1 MKRQE
6 RYKILNYAKKE
17 HSEKQNTEYKYKKLS
32 QKALQRIL
40 KNHKHSFMCE
50 WSYCCYGMYEVCWEE
65 LYKEGIWDMSQD
77 MVDGCIKNAIH
88 NTAKV
93 CRKDSRILYAEK
105 EDRIEVI
112 IVARDVHKLDYMIV
126 FSNEEGASYE

>member
-6 RYKILNYAKKE
+6 RYKMLNYARKDYAENLNADYKFKKM
-17 HSEKQNTEYKYKKLS
+17 SPKT
-32 QKALQRIL
+32 LQRIL
-40 KNHKHSFMCE
+40 RNHKHSFMCE

-77 MVDGCIKNAIH
+77 MVDRGIMNAIH

-93 CRKDSRILYAEK
+93 CRRDSRILYAEK
-105 EDRIEVI
+105 EDIIKVI
-112 IVARDVHKLDYMIV
+112 IIARDVYKVDYMIV
-126 FSNEEGASYE
+126 FSNEVQ